1 LKNDEEEFLE
11 DSFGRAFKWVCPASG
26 CELEP
31 ELELGIEFILV
42 FRFVPVFM
50 GVPLNG
56 DPYGGVTAGLGNPL
70 VPVVML
76 ETSRSLLLL
85 LLALSIGGWNSL
97 PWLGRSPGPK
107 PRLEL
112 V

>member
-1 LKNDEEEFLE
+1 MKKEEEEFLE
-11 DSFGRAFKWVCPASG
+11 DSFGRAFRWVCPGSG

-42 FRFVPVFM
+42 FRFVPVFI

-76 ETSRSLLLL
+76 EISRSLLWL
-85 LLALSIGGWNSL
+85 LLALSIGGWKSL
-97 PWLGRSPGPK
+97 P
-107 PRLEL
+107 
-112 V
+112 